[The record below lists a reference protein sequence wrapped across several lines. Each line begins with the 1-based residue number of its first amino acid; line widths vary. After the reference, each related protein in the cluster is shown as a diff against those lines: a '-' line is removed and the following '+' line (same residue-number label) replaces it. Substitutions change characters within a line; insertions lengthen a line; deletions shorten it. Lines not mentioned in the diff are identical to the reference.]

1 MRRLPPRATQ
11 SRSSAAS
18 DVYKRQGIDPR
29 VRAWLTAEQAR
40 LGAANERAKAAR
52 IARDTEYAITLA
64 LTYAQLYE
72 GQKAAARALDFGDL
86 IARSRD
92 LLKSRADAAWVLYKL
107 DGGIDHI
114 LLDEAQDTAPDQWD
128 ILHALT
134 DEFFA
139 GAAGPRQEERK
150 NRTVFAVGDRKQSIY
165 SFQGAQP
172 KQFVVEADAYRAQI
186 EGAGGDFLRASLED
200 SWRSTPEVLSFVDAI
215 FADPQAAAGLIPEPG
230 DEPLHHRPL
239 RDAGFCAVA

>member
-64 LTYAQLYE
+64 LAYAQLYE
-72 GQKAAARALDFGDL
+72 GQKASIGALDFGDL
-86 IARSRD
+86 IARTWD
-92 LLKSRADAAWVLYKL
+92 LLKARADAAWVLYKL

-114 LLDEAQDTAPDQWD
+114 LLDEAQDTAPDQWE

-139 GAAGPRQEERK
+139 GDGREQRAG
-150 NRTVFAVGDRKQSIY
+150 RTLFAVGDRKQSIY

-172 KQFVVEADAYRAQI
+172 KQLAIEAA
-186 EGAGGDFLRASLED
+186 
-200 SWRSTPEVLSFVDAI
+200 T
-215 FADPQAAAGLIPEPG
+215 
-230 DEPLHHRPL
+230 
-239 RDAGFCAVA
+239 